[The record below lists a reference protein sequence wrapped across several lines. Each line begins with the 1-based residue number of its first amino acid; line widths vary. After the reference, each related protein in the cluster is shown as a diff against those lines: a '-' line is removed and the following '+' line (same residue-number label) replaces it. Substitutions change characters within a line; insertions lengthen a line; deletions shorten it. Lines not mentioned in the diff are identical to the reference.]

1 MPSGNR
7 SAGSDCQTR
16 SVSSPA
22 SRSVAN
28 SSGAPRPPSL
38 SCTPVTPTAA
48 AAGSAARIAA
58 SASARL
64 ASAWV
69 SKNRH
74 ADSSRRIPV
83 GSPPGSFSTTP
94 PGTASSSATSSAAEL
109 THSEWPSCARSAI
122 FTPGAI
128 ASSAW
133 RVGLSAHSSSRQPR
147 PRSQP
152 PGGTCAGATRSSAS
166 ASERQPNR
174 RSSRRASAQLGK
186 CTCESTS
193 PGSTQPP
200 PRSIR
205 RAPAGASAG
214 SSSTAAIRSPSSTSA
229 AASGRAGSSVRT
241 TPPVRTLRCAA
252 VPGSTVCLTFDFD
265 ALSVWFGYEHVTPA
279 MLQRGEYGARVGVPR
294 LLERLGALE
303 LPATFFIPGHT
314 IESFGRECEAIVG
327 AGHEGAHPAGAPA
340 APSRQSPAEERADM
354 ERALGA
360 LERLGV
366 RPLGY
371 RSPSA
376 DMSPAT
382 LPLLE
387 EHGFLYDSSLMGDD
401 YRPYRPRIG
410 DEVSRQEPLRR
421 GREADLWE
429 LPMSFELDD

>member
-1 MPSGNR
+1 M
-7 SAGSDCQTR
+7 
-16 SVSSPA
+16 
-22 SRSVAN
+22 
-28 SSGAPRPPSL
+28 
-38 SCTPVTPTAA
+38 
-48 AAGSAARIAA
+48 
-58 SASARL
+58 
-64 ASAWV
+64 
-69 SKNRH
+69 
-74 ADSSRRIPV
+74 PV
-83 GSPPGSFSTTP
+83 GSPASSVSTTP
-94 PGTASSSATSSAAEL
+94 PGTARSPPATPSAAEL
-109 THSEWPSCARSAI
+109 IHSEWPSWARSAI

-152 PGGTCAGATRSSAS
+152 PGGTCAAATRSSAS

-205 RAPAGASAG
+205 RAPAAASAG

-252 VPGSTVCLTFDFD
+252 VPGSSVCLTFDFD

-294 LLERLGALE
+294 LLQMLERWA
-303 LPATFFIPGHT
+303 LPATFFVPGHT
-314 IESFGRECEAIVG
+314 LESFPEPSLAILE
-327 AGHEGAHPAGAPA
+327 AGHELAHHSYAHVDPGGQPA
-340 APSRQSPAEERADM
+340 AEERADM
-354 ERALGA
+354 ERALAA
-360 LERLGV
+360 LDALGV

-376 DMSPAT
+376 DLSEAT
-382 LPLLE
+382 LGLLE
-387 EHGFLYDSSLMGDD
+387 EHGFLYDSSLMADD
-401 YRPYRPRIG
+401 FRPYRPRIG
-410 DEVSRQEPLRR
+410 DRVSRDEPLVP
-421 GREADLWE
+421 GREAGFWE
-429 LPMSFELDD
+429 IPMCFELDDW